1 MRSFTA
7 AGALLVALSAGAIA
21 ADAPNIV
28 GTWTPTGRS
37 AARVGNTAHYPS
49 AVKPSLTKGTDDAF
63 KWRIDAQDGGS
74 FSGTATGPKGKNET
88 IVGAFRQDGKR
99 FVFSTGNGNGSGEV
113 SGDDLEFCW
122 TDNIPSYIAAGCTTY
137 KRSK

>member
-1 MRSFTA
+1 MRSLIV
-7 AGALLVALSAGAIA
+7 AGALLVALSVGATA

-28 GTWTPTGRS
+28 GTWTPTAHS
-37 AARVGNTAHYPS
+37 AARVGKNAHYQS
-49 AVKPSLTKGTDDAF
+49 AVKPSLAKGADKAF
-63 KWRIDAQDGGS
+63 TWKIDSQDSNS
-74 FSGTATGPKGKNET
+74 FSGTATGPKGKTEM

-122 TDNIPSYIAAGCTTY
+122 TDNIPSYIAAACTTY
-137 KRSK
+137 KRNK

>member
-1 MRSFTA
+1 M
-7 AGALLVALSAGAIA
+7 
-21 ADAPNIV
+21 
-28 GTWTPTGRS
+28 
-37 AARVGNTAHYPS
+37 
-49 AVKPSLTKGTDDAF
+49 KPSLTKGTDDAF

-74 FSGTATGPKGKNET
+74 FSGTATGPKGKTET

-122 TDNIPSYIAAGCTTY
+122 TDNIPSYIAAGCPTY